1 MFIFLRGFRRPFKW
15 RGSYPRG
22 LITGAGA
29 CKQQF
34 TVFKYAAAQLS
45 PSHISH
51 VLHVMLMSEDNRVWY
66 FRVIIL

>member
-1 MFIFLRGFRRPFKW
+1 ME
-15 RGSYPRG
+15 G
-22 LITGAGA
+22 LISLGLVSGAGGRGA
-29 CKQQF
+29 CKQKF
-34 TVFKYAAAQLS
+34 TVFKYAAARLS